1 MFQLFST
8 EVRMQFF
15 RTVLMALA
23 LIVSGF
29 SNPVFA
35 EDKDPLFIALSSDAT
50 RRVGHV
56 LHFAELQR
64 ARGHPLTIWLNES
77 GILLASRKY
86 TEKHANHQAALAELM
101 SKGATILICHY
112 YPGGLAHTTVGTNSK
127 RGIWARRPIGLPHI
141 AYCSEPDKIITCPA
155 DQSLAGAHA

>member
-1 MFQLFST
+1 MH
-8 EVRMQFF
+8 FF
-15 RTVLMALA
+15 KTVLMALA
-23 LIVSGF
+23 LIVSGL

-64 ARGHPLTIWLNES
+64 ARGHSLTIWLNES

-86 TEKHANHQAALAELM
+86 AEKHADHQKALAELM
-101 SKGATILICHY
+101 SKGATVLICHY
-112 YPGGLAHTTVGTNSK
+112 CMQQFDVEASDLLPGFK
-127 RGIWARRPIGLPHI
+127 IGSPELLGN
-141 AYCSEPDKIITCPA
+141 ALFKDDTKTLSW
-155 DQSLAGAHA
+155 